1 MCYISANKFCSIDKY
16 EKPCLSYP
24 EIVMI
29 KAMLFSTRLSQWK
42 NQRLKTIDLLSKPAL
57 KKKKSHLLRTVK
69 KNALICVLSSL
80 ALSKEEVD
88 SSVRVSN
95 GEKG

>member
-1 MCYISANKFCSIDKY
+1 MCYISASKFCSIDKY

-42 NQRLKTIDLLSKPAL
+42 NQRLKTIDLLSKPAF
-57 KKKKSHLLRTVK
+57 KKKTHLLRTI
-69 KNALICVLSSL
+69 KNALTCVLSSL

>member
-29 KAMLFSTRLSQWK
+29 KAMLFFHQTVTVK
-42 NQRLKTIDLLSKPAL
+42 KPKIENNWFAQQTSI

>member
-1 MCYISANKFCSIDKY
+1 MCYISANKFGSIDKY

-42 NQRLKTIDLLSKPAL
+42 NQRLKTIDLLSKPAF
-57 KKKKSHLLRTVK
+57 KKKKSHLLRTV